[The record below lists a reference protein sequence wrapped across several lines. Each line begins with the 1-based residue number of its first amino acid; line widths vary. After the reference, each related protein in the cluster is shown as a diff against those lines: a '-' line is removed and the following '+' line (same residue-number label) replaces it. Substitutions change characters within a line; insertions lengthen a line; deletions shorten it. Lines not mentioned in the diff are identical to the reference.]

1 MCFSPS
7 QISQRRHLESEH
19 VPIEDKKFVIKS
31 FLYGTEM
38 VAKRQRTNIPNAEV
52 LELVLQDNGE
62 ELSDLEYGDLSED
75 DEALIS
81 KGVDRDL
88 DLAEQR

>member
-1 MCFSPS
+1 MNLNT
-7 QISQRRHLESEH
+7 RL
-19 VPIEDKKFVIKS
+19 IEDTKFVIKS

-38 VAKRQRTNIPNAEV
+38 AAKRQRTNIPNAEV

-62 ELSDLEYGDLSED
+62 ELSDLEYEDLSKN

>member
-1 MCFSPS
+1 MA
-7 QISQRRHLESEH
+7 
-19 VPIEDKKFVIKS
+19 
-31 FLYGTEM
+31 
-38 VAKRQRTNIPNAEV
+38 AKRQRTNIPNPEV

>member
-1 MCFSPS
+1 MNLNT
-7 QISQRRHLESEH
+7 RL
-19 VPIEDKKFVIKS
+19 IEETKFVIES

-38 VAKRQRTNIPNAEV
+38 AAKRQRTNIPNPEV